1 MFPDSSQ
8 LRQHCR
14 GSLGAEEVDSLFKL
28 MSGNKNGRL
37 MVYPVQAGREVLHE
51 AQTRTLQILS
61 RAIDAAQA
69 QPVTTLFSETR
80 VLNDHMEKSQPQ
92 PDVLDVIT
100 SYNGQR
106 KRPSALLEPDATA
119 STGSCEGSSPGGVK
133 RPHSSGVEIGAVANR
148 HAVDGVP
155 TENAAPIESAP
166 GGGAGR
172 ERERRKLD
180 VRKGRAAERKMKSER
195 LQKRRELDR
204 LKRTQREEQEK
215 IGQQDEHVLMQ
226 NEDERSEAVSRYIRL
241 VQTKLF

>member
-100 SYNGQR
+100 LS
-106 KRPSALLEPDATA
+106 LI
-119 STGSCEGSSPGGVK
+119 
-133 RPHSSGVEIGAVANR
+133 HI
-148 HAVDGVP
+148 
-155 TENAAPIESAP
+155 
-166 GGGAGR
+166 
-172 ERERRKLD
+172 
-180 VRKGRAAERKMKSER
+180 
-195 LQKRRELDR
+195 
-204 LKRTQREEQEK
+204 
-215 IGQQDEHVLMQ
+215 
-226 NEDERSEAVSRYIRL
+226 
-241 VQTKLF
+241 